1 MASCTSSGVGILPG
15 EGPLGGVGVWFGLVA
30 GSVGTTGKHT
40 PAHPEHKL
48 QIRSGLRPS
57 FSPDCEQLLD
67 GAVVGLLG
75 GAVSFFMNWEFDAGD
90 FLAMGAALFVVLG
103 VAPVLRGGHGARI
116 NLSVW
121 AVITA
126 NAWLAALGN
135 LFAEQKGASAVYML
149 LNALILSPVFFFNI
163 KRGVWGGLPSWHKV
177 AAFILPIGTGVGVIF
192 GGEYAT
198 WAAVGVSLLL
208 STQLIESCWKGISR
222 EHILTWTWFILADGS
237 ALFFGWKGADVSLK
251 VLLSVWVLQ
260 CGLVIAIEG
269 RNRLRGRCL
278 KIRRTEGLRR
288 AA

>member
-1 MASCTSSGVGILPG
+1 
-15 EGPLGGVGVWFGLVA
+15 
-30 GSVGTTGKHT
+30 
-40 PAHPEHKL
+40 
-48 QIRSGLRPS
+48 
-57 FSPDCEQLLD
+57 
-67 GAVVGLLG
+67 
-75 GAVSFFMNWEFDAGD
+75 MNWEFDAGD

-278 KIRRTEGLRR
+278 KIRRTEGLRH